1 MAAMHRLNELIQDVK
16 LESIS
21 AGEVT
26 NGDGQFMRTLRELC
40 VKEDDHYILAFMK
53 FVRPRMRTFFQK
65 FVETSKITINKQ
77 GSELGVFIN
86 SYDLRDPSQRYHA
99 TRNPIIPFSGSV
111 IPDSYFEDTLYGYTP
126 LQAPIPSDL
135 PITAAPIAPYTLIP
149 PAAFT
154 FGDKDH
160 SHRLHGK
167 YASQLIIHLYVFNS
181 FMMCNQMSLTVLLYI
196 ILSLADVVRMPPPAS
211 SAARSNL
218 VTPSTHAA
226 RPMCDKD
233 PSQYSPGTAGGSRKF
248 CYISCNQ
255 MSLTVLLHIILYF
268 ADDVGMPPPAS
279 SADFSTRLTPSTP
292 AARLMCDKDPSQYSL
307 GTAGGSRKF
316 CYI

>member
-1 MAAMHRLNELIQDVK
+1 MAAMQRLNELIQDVK
-16 LESIS
+16 LESIT

-26 NGDGQFMRTLRELC
+26 NGDGIFERTLRNLC
-40 VKEDDHYILAFMK
+40 VRKEDHYIIG
-53 FVRPRMRTFFQK
+53 FVKHMRLKKRIISSQFSQD
-65 FVETSKITINKQ
+65 SKLPMNRRGNEIGVNIT
-77 GSELGVFIN
+77 
-86 SYDLRDPSQRYHA
+86 SYDLRDPSQPYHS

-111 IPDSYFEDTLYGYTP
+111 IPDSYFEDSLYGYTP

-149 PAAFT
+149 PAACT
-154 FGDKDH
+154 LGDKDH

-167 YASQLIIHLYVFNS
+167 YASQLIIHLYVFNC
-181 FMMCNQMSLTVLLYI
+181 FMMCNQMSLTVLLHI
-196 ILSLADVVRMPPPAS
+196 ILSLADVVSMPPPAS

-218 VTPSTHAA
+218 VTPSTH
-226 RPMCDKD
+226 
-233 PSQYSPGTAGGSRKF
+233 
-248 CYISCNQ
+248 
-255 MSLTVLLHIILYF
+255 
-268 ADDVGMPPPAS
+268 
-279 SADFSTRLTPSTP
+279 